1 MNFVL
6 SKFRVFVVKKFFIKF
21 KEIIID
27 ELVKSQKT
35 VFFVIPAKAG
45 IQSFKAVKGDLDSGF
60 RRSDDF
66 LREHHN

>member
-1 MNFVL
+1 MNVKIKNPKL
-6 SKFRVFVVKKFFIKF
+6 IITKVRKFESTKF
-21 KEIIID
+21 D

-66 LREHHN
+66 LREHQI